1 MGIILGINHT
11 EKCNSIFAVIT
22 DILMNFCYNGN
33 KKPSRLGGVKVYLRV
48 PHKLIRLP
56 SSSVCPIAM

>member
-22 DILMNFCYNGN
+22 DILLNFRYNSNQKTPPFLEGLN
-33 KKPSRLGGVKVYLRV
+33 V
-48 PHKLIRLP
+48 IQEF
-56 SSSVCPIAM
+56 PIS